1 LERAEVATKKTYGK
15 TRSGKPITDELVAE
29 LAEKA
34 EAGYDVEEILRRRR
48 PGRPPLGSAPASVES
63 VRLDPELRDA
73 LTERADRDH
82 ETTSSVIRKALR
94 KYLEV
99 G

>member
-1 LERAEVATKKTYGK
+1 MARKKTHG
-15 TRSGKPITDELVAE
+15 TTASGKPITDELIAE

-34 EAGYDVEEILRRRR
+34 EAGYDVDATLRRR
-48 PGRPPLGSAPASVES
+48 PGRPSLGSAPASVES

-73 LTERADRDH
+73 LTERAEHDR

-94 KYLEV
+94 RYLEV
-99 G
+99 R